1 MELKEKWDELVRDF
15 PQRTVT
21 DRHYQELV
29 KAYSG
34 KKRFYHN
41 LDHLRALYDL
51 FETHRSSIQS
61 PDVFQFAIW
70 YHDFIYKIL
79 HATVNEKLSARKAY
93 LQLKQLEW
101 ETEKIRQVEALIMD
115 TRFHQ
120 VKASKGLPD
129 APWFLDMDLSILGS
143 SAEEYDTYRRQIRK
157 EYWVIPSPVF
167 KKGRIRA
174 LKRLLE
180 RPRIFHT
187 DLFFEEYETRA
198 RENIA
203 REITQLA
210 RPLGA

>member
-1 MELKEKWDELVRDF
+1 MELKEKWDELVRNF
-15 PQRTVT
+15 PQRGGPV
-21 DRHYQELV
+21 RHYQELV

-41 LDHLRALYDL
+41 LDHIRALYEL
-51 FETHRSSIQS
+51 FDIHRSSIQS

-79 HATVNEKLSARKAY
+79 HTTINEKLSARKAY
-93 LQLKQLEW
+93 LQLKQLNW

-120 VKASKGLPD
+120 IKASKGLPD

-143 SAEEYDTYRRQIRK
+143 TAEKYDTYRRQIRK

-167 KKGRIRA
+167 KKGRLRA
-174 LKRLLE
+174 LRRMLV
-180 RPRIFHT
+180 RPWIFQT

-198 RENIA
+198 RENME
-203 REITQLA
+203 RELILLT
-210 RPLGA
+210 

>member
-1 MELKEKWDELVRDF
+1 MQLREKWDELVRDF
-15 PQRTVT
+15 QQKNLS
-21 DRHYQELV
+21 DRYYQELV

-34 KKRFYHN
+34 KKRFYHD
-41 LDHLRALYDL
+41 LEHIREFYGL
-51 FETHRSSIQS
+51 FEKHRPAIQS

-79 HATVNEKLSARKAY
+79 HATVNEKLSARKAA
-93 LQLKQLEW
+93 LQLKQLQW
-101 ETEKIRQVEALIMD
+101 EAEKIRQVEALILD

-120 VKASKGLPD
+120 IKASKGLPD

-143 SAEEYDTYRRQIRK
+143 TAEQYDRYRRQIRR

-174 LKRLLE
+174 LRRFLE

-187 DLFFEEYETRA
+187 DIFFEEYETRA
-198 RENIA
+198 RENME
-203 REITQLA
+203 RELTLLT
-210 RPLGA
+210 RPLGV